1 MDTER
6 LQDILNCP
14 SLPSIPAIAAKVIEL
29 TADPDVKLSEL
40 AEQITIDQAL
50 ATKVLRTVNS
60 SFYGLRNKCASI
72 EKALV
77 LLGLSPVKSLVLGFS
92 LTDTLKPDEHGG
104 FDYESYWRRGL
115 HAAVGAKITANTM
128 GYEDQADP
136 CFLVGLLE
144 DIGMI
149 AMHRA
154 MPKEYTELL
163 VETGDDHGVLTREEI
178 KVFDIQHA
186 EVSASVCEQWRLP
199 EDICVPLRFHERPTA
214 CPTEYAKIARCVG
227 LGNLIHAV
235 LNTQSPNMP
244 LARLYERAQSWFGL
258 SESRVDD
265 LVSKTGAATRE
276 LASVFEVNINGF
288 DSPEEVLARADR
300 QLIELTRTSLAGSY
314 NAQQVTEGAETPR
327 RAAPAEVAKDEL
339 TGVLNRAG
347 FKHTIGQVYSTV
359 KPGEIDVSV
368 VQLTLDG
375 LNQVRENMGD
385 DAHDDVVVG
394 TATILLRY
402 FEPMG
407 GAVCRISD
415 RGFGVVLPEITHDS
429 AMYVSTAVRD
439 EFARAVK
446 GWIPGI
452 SDLDRFVRVNI
463 GVATLDE
470 GSARTFPTPD
480 KIVLASSEAI
490 RAARA
495 EPGSSVVGLRE
506 LPEPKAAA

>member
-14 SLPSIPAIAAKVIEL
+14 SLPSIPAVAAKVIEL
-29 TADPDVKLSEL
+29 TADPDVKMGEL

-50 ATKVLRTVNS
+50 ASKVLRTVNS

-77 LLGLSPVKSLVLGFS
+77 LLGLGPVKSLVLGFS
-92 LTDTLKPDEHGG
+92 LTEALRPDENGG
-104 FDYESYWRRGL
+104 FDYDSYWRRGL
-115 HAAVGAKITANTM
+115 HAAIGAKITANAM
-128 GYEDQADP
+128 GYEERGEE

-163 VETGDDHGVLTREEI
+163 VETGDDHAVLAREEI

-186 EVSASVCEQWRLP
+186 EVSASVCERWRMP
-199 EDICVPLRFHERPTA
+199 EEICVPLRFHERPTA
-214 CPTEYAKIARCVG
+214 CPTEYAKTARCVG
-227 LGNLIHAV
+227 MGNLIHGV
-235 LNTQSPNMP
+235 LNAQAPSMP
-244 LARLYERAQSWFGL
+244 LAKLYERAQSWFGM

-265 LVSKTGAATRE
+265 LVTETGGATKE
-276 LASVFEVNINGF
+276 LASVFDVSLGSYE
-288 DSPEEVLARADR
+288 SPREVLARADR
-300 QLIELTRTSLAGSY
+300 QLIDLPRSSLAGSY
-314 NAQQVTEGAETPR
+314 SARQVTEGEGVKRPVSSD
-327 RAAPAEVAKDEL
+327 VAKDEL
-339 TGVLNRAG
+339 TGVLNREG
-347 FKHTIGQVYSTV
+347 FKHAIGQVYSTV
-359 KPGEIDVSV
+359 KPGEIDVSI
-368 VQLTLDG
+368 VQLSLDG
-375 LNQVRENMGD
+375 LAQVRENIGAE
-385 DAHDDVVVG
+385 AHDDVIVG
-394 TATILLRY
+394 TATILTRY

-407 GAVCRISD
+407 GAVCRVSD
-415 RGFGVVLPEITHDS
+415 MGFGVVLPEITHDS
-429 AMYVSTAVRD
+429 AMYVASAVRD

-470 GSARTFPTPD
+470 GSAATFPTPD
-480 KIVLASSEAI
+480 LLVLASSEAI

-495 EPGSSVVGLRE
+495 REGSAVVGLRE
-506 LPEPKAAA
+506 LATDKAA